1 MKQLSSFESVI
12 ECIVIVKQLPKL
24 LLNHLDAWGITLIIG
39 LVALVLHERLE
50 VNLLGVPV
58 VLAFCYWLGFAV
70 NDYFDAPFDGQDA
83 AKGRRNFFVQVPVK
97 RWQAVGFFIL
107 VSLGL
112 GIFFAQFGWKG
123 AVVVAC
129 GLGAIWGYSAPPLR
143 LKSRPVFDLLMH
155 IFFVQTFPYMAT
167 VLLVGLA
174 WTQMDAALISIFVLT
189 SLSAQLE
196 QQIRDYA
203 VDVLTDHN
211 FTVTFGRQVS
221 SRLMLAASA
230 ALIVLFPFYI
240 LAGILP
246 VFLLPFG
253 LIFLPML
260 LHRFFRDTLAAR
272 SELLGRVMLIA
283 ALIYAG
289 YVSTSGLLNLWK

>member
-1 MKQLSSFESVI
+1 MEVWFCIMLKQVSNLIF
-12 ECIVIVKQLPKL
+12 
-24 LLNHLDAWGITLIIG
+24 NHADAWGITLIIG
-39 LVALVLHERLE
+39 IVALIGHESFKVE
-50 VNLLGVPV
+50 LLGVPV
-58 VLAFCYWLGFAV
+58 VMAFCYWLGFAV
-70 NDYFDAPFDGQDA
+70 NDYFDAPFDAQE
-83 AKGRRNFFVQVPVK
+83 AKKGARNFFVGVK
-97 RWQAVGFFIL
+97 LSRLNAGIL
-107 VSLGL
+107 FAGISVALGV
-112 GIFFAQFGWKG
+112 FFAQFGVKG
-123 AVVVAC
+123 LLVVAC
-129 GLGAIWGYSAPPLR
+129 GLLAIWAYSAPPLR
-143 LKSRPVFDLLMH
+143 LKSRPIADLLMH
-155 IFFVQTFPYMAT
+155 MFFVQTFPYLAT
-167 VLLVGLA
+167 MLLVGLE
-174 WTQMDAALISIFVLT
+174 WSRLDTALVSIFVLT

-221 SRLMLAASA
+221 SRLMLAASGT
-230 ALIVLFPFYI
+230 LIVLFAYYI

-246 VFLLPFG
+246 LFILPFG